1 MKRNVVITCGAALV
15 LAVALALVPSVR
27 HAALRSAGGVLV
39 VGDAVEPADVG
50 VMTESGE
57 AGEIEVSEL
66 YRRRVFARVLVLV
79 PSPTDVDLE
88 LARRG
93 VHREDLIL
101 TTLRQLGVPDAA
113 VTTVEAGEG
122 GTNDSA
128 RALADWVRGHPSRV
142 LLVVSPT
149 HARRYRRTL
158 LRLWPE
164 GVPPPR
170 VTWPRHALFRSE
182 NWWRSR
188 RTLRDGLFEWEK
200 LAWDYVTHPF

>member
-1 MKRNVVITCGAALV
+1 MRRVVVGFALVVIV
-15 LAVALALVPSVR
+15 VALVPPLRHSV
-27 HAALRSAGGVLV
+27 LRTAGGMLV
-39 VGDAVEPADVG
+39 VSDPVETADVG

-66 YRRRVFARVLVLV
+66 YQRHVFAKVLVLV

-93 VHREDLIL
+93 VHRDDLIL
-101 TTLRQLGVPDAA
+101 TTLRQLGVPAA
-113 VTTVEAGEG
+113 AITTVEAGEG

-128 RALADWVRGHPSRV
+128 RALAGWARAHPSRV
-142 LLVVSPT
+142 LLVISPT

-158 LRLWPE
+158 LRLWPA
-164 GVPPPR
+164 GVPAPR
-170 VTWPRHALFRSE
+170 VTWPHHALFRAE
-182 NWWRSR
+182 DWWQSR

-200 LAWDYVTHPF
+200 LAWDCVTHPF